1 MIGRVVST
9 KMKNTAVVLVERMAK
24 HPLYKKTYIQSK
36 RFLVDAPIEVKD
48 GDMVEIVKVRPIS
61 RNKHWRIIKVVGKN
75 LEEIMEEKLKA
86 QAEEVIAEV
95 MPEEKETEESSDVSR
110 QTNEETNKREEK
122 PKKGRKSLKADS

>member
-36 RFLVDAPIEVKD
+36 RYLVDASIDVKD
-48 GDMVEIVKVRPIS
+48 GDVVEIVKVRPIS
-61 RNKHWRIIKVVGKN
+61 KNKHWKIVKVVGKN
-75 LEEIMEEKLKA
+75 LAEITEEKLKA

-95 MPEEKETEESSDVSR
+95 MPEEKEGDRVQGIGASE
-110 QTNEETNKREEK
+110 EEK
-122 PKKGRKSLKADS
+122 VEKKEKIKSKKEKLAPKP

>member
-36 RFLVDAPIEVKD
+36 RFLVDTTSMNIKD
-48 GDMVEIVKVRPIS
+48 GDVVEFVKTKPIS
-61 RNKHWRIIKVVGKN
+61 KNKHWKITKVIGKN
-75 LEEIMEEKLKA
+75 LEEITEEKLKA

-95 MPEEKETEESSDVSR
+95 MPEEKETEVSSVVNH
-110 QTNEETNKREEK
+110 QTKEETNKRQEK
-122 PKKGRKSLKADS
+122 PKKRKEKSES